1 MGNWIAKATSKNKG
15 ALRKKLGAKPG
26 KDIPEKNLA
35 KAAHSKNP
43 KLAKEARLAETLK
56 KMRRKSG

>member
-1 MGNWIAKATSKNKG
+1 VANWIANATSKNKG

-26 KDIPEKNLA
+26 KDIPEA
-35 KAAHSKNP
+35 KLEKAENSKNP

-56 KMRRKSG
+56 KLKKK